1 MTGMYIYD
9 LADPVQPEYI
19 SQYWHVTSCD
29 PVVVEGNYAYITLR
43 TGNTCQTD
51 VNQLEIVDIH
61 DLGEPELLKSYP
73 MYNPHGLGIDDGILF
88 ICDGEDGLKVYDAKD
103 PFLLKSN
110 MIAHFRDI
118 HTYDVIPVN
127 EVLLMIGRDG
137 FYQYDYSD
145 LQDITMLSMIPIFT
159 D

>member
-1 MTGMYIYD
+1 
-9 LADPVQPEYI
+9 
-19 SQYWHVTSCD
+19 
-29 PVVVEGNYAYITLR
+29 VVVEDNYAYITLR

-51 VNQLEIVDIH
+51 VNQLDIVDIQN
-61 DLGEPELLKSYP
+61 LGQPELLKSYP

-88 ICDGEDGLKVYDAKD
+88 ICDGEDGLKVYDAGD

-110 MIAHFRDI
+110 MIAHFPDI
-118 HTYDVIPVN
+118 HTYDVIPAN

-145 LQDITMLSMIPIFT
+145 LKDITLLSMIPIYT